1 MTFTNADKKFLKQVG
16 VADDEP
22 DYRLVLAKEIAKF
35 DAPIRVVVE
44 PDAAKRQLI
53 KMALLKLLNAKLRDE

>member
-1 MTFTNADKKFLKQVG
+1 VTYTNADKEFLKQVA
-16 VADDEP
+16 VASDEP
-22 DYRLVLAKEIAKF
+22 DYRLALAKEIAKF
-35 DAPIRVVVE
+35 DAPIRVAVE